1 MTKQVGGRALCSV
14 ARCVVVATLL
24 GLAMPAGAA
33 GPLSVQLDNG
43 VAATVYPPD
52 YVLDHMTLTRGDETL
67 FVVDDIQYQFVTDIA
82 DPVVANKGDGRF
94 HPMPLDDVVAALGAV
109 RFADVTLP
117 VRVFVLPYPRREV
130 LDSSARADLIM
141 LTPGVREISDS
152 TIHFTVTHELG
163 HIFQYRWMPDEDLEA
178 WDDYNALRGIE
189 DSSVYNAG
197 AIHRNRPH
205 EVFAEDFR
213 FLFGGSL
220 STSSGTIENPDLA
233 LPSNVPGLEEF
244 ILALPDARRATAAQI
259 VPTPN
264 PFNPSTEIRV
274 EFEGR
279 ARDRDVQL
287 RVFDAQG
294 RQVRHLY
301 HDVLRVNQ
309 LRVPWDGRNEN
320 GRRAAS
326 GVYFTRLDYD
336 GHSTTK
342 KLTLLK

>member
-1 MTKQVGGRALCSV
+1 MRSSGRCFV
-14 ARCVVVATLL
+14 AATLL
-24 GLAMPAGAA
+24 ALAVPAGAA
-33 GPLSVQLDNG
+33 EPRSVRLDNG
-43 VAATVYPPD
+43 IAATIYPPD
-52 YVLDHMTLTRGDETL
+52 YILDHMTLTRGDETL
-67 FVVDDIQYQFVTDIA
+67 FLVDDVQYEFVTDIA
-82 DPVVANKGDGRF
+82 DPVILNKGDGRF
-94 HPMPLDDVVAALGAV
+94 HPMDLNEVVAAMQAV
-109 RFADVTLP
+109 RIADVTIP
-117 VRVFVLPYPRREV
+117 VRVFVLPYPRRDV
-130 LDSSARADLIM
+130 LDSSARADLVM
-141 LTPGVREISDS
+141 LTPGVREVSAS

-163 HIFQYRWMPDEDLEA
+163 HSFQYRWMPDEDLEV
-178 WDDYNALRGIE
+178 WDEYNALRGIG
-189 DSSVYNAG
+189 DSSIYNAA

-220 STSSGTIENPDLA
+220 ATSSGTIENPDLA
-233 LPSNVPGLEEF
+233 LPSHVPGLEEF
-244 ILALPDARRATAAQI
+244 ILALPEARRATAPRV

-279 ARDRDVQL
+279 VRNREVQL

-294 RQVRHLY
+294 RQVRRLY
-301 HDVLRVNQ
+301 NDVLRNNQ
-309 LRVPWDGRNEN
+309 LNVPWDGRTEN

-336 GHSTTK
+336 GQSTTK